1 MYHIAIALPLLFFVT
16 GVFYRKLTN
25 ILVFFTILTIG
36 TIVSFRDISVDRD
49 SIVYFTVFNDLSNI
63 NSLYELWIF
72 SLSYGQ
78 EIGFILL
85 MKLFHLF
92 GASYYVFR
100 GCFEFLTLFFIWSFI
115 KKTCDDLFYLI
126 AFFIYI
132 SMFLYFRDF
141 TQIRFSFSCVMALN
155 SIYYRLKNNNSRSI
169 AYFIAGLLVHNSIL
183 IIAPI
188 LLLIKFKFIYTAKFY
203 FSSIVV
209 ALLLFKINIF
219 GVLINTGYLP
229 HQITRYINQD
239 EMMGNTFGFT
249 AIITIVVS
257 FLMCLRF
264 REYYGI
270 DYKLLYLNMLFS
282 SITALVFMNIPIMMR
297 MQLLCL
303 TAIIILPNVIYTYW
317 IRKDSAIRLL
327 LKIFFVSVCIIYYY
341 SVLST
346 GIVSGY
352 KTFFSI

>member
-1 MYHIAIALPLLFFVT
+1 
-16 GVFYRKLTN
+16 
-25 ILVFFTILTIG
+25 
-36 TIVSFRDISVDRD
+36 
-49 SIVYFTVFNDLSNI
+49 
-63 NSLYELWIF
+63 
-72 SLSYGQ
+72 
-78 EIGFILL
+78 
-85 MKLFHLF
+85 
-92 GASYYVFR
+92 
-100 GCFEFLTLFFIWSFI
+100 
-115 KKTCDDLFYLI
+115 
-126 AFFIYI
+126 
-132 SMFLYFRDF
+132 LYFRDF

-169 AYFIAGLLVHNSIL
+169 AYFMAGLLVHNSIL

-317 IRKDSAIRLL
+317 IRKDSANRLL